1 MLKLQLVDVAAW
13 KGVHMKRLLG
23 LSLAVMVLTFLAA
36 CEEARLRIDRVE
48 PDEGITAGGDQVNI
62 IAAGL
67 QPGKTGVRVAFG
79 RHVSEQVVISS
90 KDTINLVTPSG
101 DKGPVDVVL
110 DFDDGQRF
118 KIAAGF
124 RYVDPKET
132 EDLRKMF
139 FNRSK
144 GTDRR

>member
-1 MLKLQLVDVAAW
+1 
-13 KGVHMKRLLG
+13 MKRILG
-23 LSLAVMVLTFLAA
+23 LSITLAVLTFLAA
-36 CEEARLRIDRVE
+36 CDDARLRIDRVE

-62 IAAGL
+62 IGAGL

-118 KIAAGF
+118 KIPGGF

-132 EDLRKMF
+132 EDLRKAF
-139 FNRSK
+139 FNKPKAPAKR
-144 GTDRR
+144 